1 MICTIKNGIGKLDGS
16 FSGVAE
22 NAILK
27 FASELKSDMLFE
39 LEIDKTLMSFLV
51 KKGLK
56 EYTIPIGFEINT
68 IVMSIKADSDLICTV
83 DIA

>member
-1 MICTIKNGIGKLDGS
+1 MICAIKNGIGKLDGV
-16 FSGVAE
+16 FSGIAE
-22 NAILK
+22 STILK
-27 FASELKSDMLFE
+27 FSTPLKSDVTFDLM
-39 LEIDKTLMSFLV
+39 IGNTLMSFLV